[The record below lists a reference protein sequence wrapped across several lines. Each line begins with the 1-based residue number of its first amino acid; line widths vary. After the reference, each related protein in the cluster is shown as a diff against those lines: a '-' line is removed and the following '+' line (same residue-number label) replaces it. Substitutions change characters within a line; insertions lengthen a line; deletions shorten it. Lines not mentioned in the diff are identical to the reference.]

1 MSIEVFNVIVCLN
14 LMSLCCEGNSD
25 LAEIKC
31 QNDIMD
37 MSVSVG
43 LYKETGKFWPFKS
56 AIVSYVTNLYL
67 DSANSSLFNTKVNQ
81 ANVDLLFELISLI
94 AADLGYIHDMWHN
107 TEDDYKIF
115 MPDATVSSFQ
125 KESKVFAMEAVC
137 KFFYALLKNKKIV

>member
-67 DSANSSLFNTKVNQ
+67 DSANSSLFNTKVN
-81 ANVDLLFELISLI
+81 
-94 AADLGYIHDMWHN
+94 
-107 TEDDYKIF
+107 
-115 MPDATVSSFQ
+115 
-125 KESKVFAMEAVC
+125 
-137 KFFYALLKNKKIV
+137 

>member
-1 MSIEVFNVIVCLN
+1 
-14 LMSLCCEGNSD
+14 
-25 LAEIKC
+25 
-31 QNDIMD
+31 MD

-115 MPDATVSSFQ
+115 MPDATVSSF
-125 KESKVFAMEAVC
+125 
-137 KFFYALLKNKKIV
+137 